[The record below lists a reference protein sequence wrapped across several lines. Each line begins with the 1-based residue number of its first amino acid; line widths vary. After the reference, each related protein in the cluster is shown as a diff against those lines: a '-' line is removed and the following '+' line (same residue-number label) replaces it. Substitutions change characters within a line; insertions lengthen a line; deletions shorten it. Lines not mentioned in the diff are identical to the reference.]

1 MFPQNLE
8 KILWRILRLLKRLV
22 ITSYH
27 IYVIPKSRWMIT
39 FGKWRKLSKYSHRKR
54 PVAPHKIILLHSTG
68 HWWKWK
74 YSPFWMFMLTWH
86 FQKIQPQ
93 PQNREIVLYE
103 IHCFVWI
110 FYIIFVVLS
119 MRMTCVVLMYFWTSE
134 HPKREKNRT
143 KTKQNT
149 FFSDTESTKW
159 AKISLDLTFEFCT
172 LRAIIVRAVCLRPN
186 ESHDLFILQNWKL
199 KFFSQFILTIGRFEV
214 EHSWERKRRWVKSEL
229 FCSNLTN
236 LIIVILLH
244 LSVSLRLFFS
254 LILYYYCWFI
264 RPWQHCPNVGPTFFY
279 STETQKSYQIIFHNA
294 SKQTE
299 RYSRLVIQQS
309 VCIGTL
315 CWAH

>member
-1 MFPQNLE
+1 MGEDQFGFDFW
-8 KILWRILRLLKRLV
+8 ILHIK
-22 ITSYH
+22 SYNSSCCVSSSQWISRS
-27 IYVIPKSRWMIT
+27 IYFT
-39 FGKWRKLSKYSHRKR
+39 
-54 PVAPHKIILLHSTG
+54 
-68 HWWKWK
+68 
-74 YSPFWMFMLTWH
+74 
-86 FQKIQPQ
+86 
-93 PQNREIVLYE
+93 
-103 IHCFVWI
+103 
-110 FYIIFVVLS
+110 
-119 MRMTCVVLMYFWTSE
+119 
-134 HPKREKNRT
+134 
-143 KTKQNT
+143 
-149 FFSDTESTKW
+149 
-159 AKISLDLTFEFCT
+159 
-172 LRAIIVRAVCLRPN
+172 
-186 ESHDLFILQNWKL
+186 KL
-199 KFFSQFILTIGRFEV
+199 KIEIFQSVHIDYRQVRSGAFLR
-214 EHSWERKRRWVKSEL
+214 ERKRRWVKSEL